1 MTQVVPTVSA
11 YTVVSALSGVVTGLL
26 ALSVYRETTVDHSK
40 ESRYAD
46 LVRPFLLVLV
56 LFTVAAFGFAVA
68 AINGPPESAFAG
80 LTLFLIS
87 LPWIVFALRQ
97 AGRGYLLTPW
107 RVGALLATEMPIL
120 IVLSLASVPGVTVST
135 LPESFGLAASFLSL
149 VPLGVVFVAAGFL
162 LLATYRHGSTSL
174 VGGALVVLLVV
185 ILLFP
190 AQLTRPDLPV
200 FSATVVSLSYAAF
213 AGTAVAAVVRY
224 DVLSVRP
231 GTGTLGERKVVTD
244 MSEPV
249 LVVGPQGT
257 IGRSNETARD
267 LFGADIDGSQ
277 FADVFGCSVTDL
289 ASEETI
295 ERWTDRGRVRFDPRV
310 SPLTG
315 GGQTIGYAVTL
326 IDVTDRELR
335 KQRIQVLNRILRH
348 NIRNDLDVVRARAEA
363 VASDD
368 LSTDEQV
375 ETILDVADGLE
386 EMSADARRIQKLI
399 QRPQGDIC
407 VDLAA
412 LVETVV
418 ETVDENTEKDPT
430 VSVEVPSLTLQL
442 DEELLQFALRNLV
455 ENAVE
460 HNESP
465 RPRVEVRA
473 TTTET
478 GLRLVVADDGPGIP
492 ESERA
497 VIETGQES
505 PLAHATTV
513 GLWGTNWAVQSL
525 GGELSFE
532 ESNLGGA
539 AVHIDI
545 PGSAVESE

>member
-1 MTQVVPTVSA
+1 V
-11 YTVVSALSGVVTGLL
+11 
-26 ALSVYRETTVDHSK
+26 
-40 ESRYAD
+40 
-46 LVRPFLLVLV
+46 
-56 LFTVAAFGFAVA
+56 
-68 AINGPPESAFAG
+68 
-80 LTLFLIS
+80 
-87 LPWIVFALRQ
+87 
-97 AGRGYLLTPW
+97 
-107 RVGALLATEMPIL
+107 
-120 IVLSLASVPGVTVST
+120 
-135 LPESFGLAASFLSL
+135 
-149 VPLGVVFVAAGFL
+149 
-162 LLATYRHGSTSL
+162 
-174 VGGALVVLLVV
+174 LVVLLVV
-185 ILLFP
+185 VLLFP

-213 AGTAVAAVVRY
+213 AGTAVAAVTQY
-224 DVLSVRP
+224 DVLGVRP
-231 GTGTLGERKVVTD
+231 GTGTLGERKVVTE

-257 IGRSNETARD
+257 IGRSNETARE

-277 FADVFGCSVTDL
+277 FADVLGCSVTDL
-289 ASEETI
+289 ADEETI

-310 SPLTG
+310 STLTG

-348 NIRNDLDVVRARAEA
+348 NIRNDLDVIRARAEA
-363 VASDD
+363 VDSDD
-368 LSTDEQV
+368 LPTEEQV

-399 QRPQGDIC
+399 QRPQGEIC

-412 LVETVV
+412 LVETVI
-418 ETVDENTEKDPT
+418 ETVDEATPKRPA
-430 VSVEVPSLTLQL
+430 VSVDVPSLRLKL

-460 HNESP
+460 HNDAPE
-465 RPRVEVRA
+465 PRVEVRA

-478 GLRLVVADDGPGIP
+478 GLRLVVADDGPGVP

-497 VIETGQES
+497 VIETGRES
-505 PLAHATTV
+505 PLAHATTI

-532 ESNLGGA
+532 ESDLGGA
-539 AVHIDI
+539 AVYVDI
-545 PGSAVESE
+545 PDSAVDSE

>member
-1 MTQVVPTVSA
+1 VTQVVPAVSA

-26 ALSVYRETTVDHSK
+26 AVSVYRGSTGQSSK
-40 ESRYAD
+40 RRYAD
-46 LVRPFLLVLV
+46 LVRPFILVLV
-56 LFTVAAFGFAVA
+56 LFTAAAFGFAVA

-97 AGRGYLLTPW
+97 AGRGYLLSRW
-107 RVGALLATEMPIL
+107 RVGALLATELPIL

-149 VPLGVVFVAAGFL
+149 IPLGVVFVAAGLL

-174 VGGALVVLLVV
+174 VGGVLVVLLVI

-213 AGTAVAAVVRY
+213 AGTAVAAVTRY

-277 FADVFGCSVTDL
+277 FADVFGCPVTDL

-310 SPLTG
+310 SRLTG

-363 VASDD
+363 VTTDD

-412 LVETVV
+412 LVDTVV
-418 ETVDENTEKDPT
+418 EAVDENTEKDPA
-430 VSVEVPSLTLQL
+430 VSVDVPSLTLQL

-455 ENAVE
+455 ENAVQ
-460 HNESP
+460 HSGADP
-465 RPRVEVRA
+465 SIAVRA

-497 VIETGQES
+497 VIETEQES

-532 ESNLGGA
+532 ESDLGGA
-539 AVHIDI
+539 AVCIDI

>member
-1 MTQVVPTVSA
+1 VTQVVPAVSA
-11 YTVVSALSGVVTGLL
+11 YTVVSALSGVVTALL
-26 ALSVYRETTVDHSK
+26 AVSVYRGSTGQSGER
-40 ESRYAD
+40 RYAD
-46 LVRPFLLVLV
+46 LVRPFILVLV
-56 LFTVAAFGFAVA
+56 LFTAAAFGFAVA

-97 AGRGYLLTPW
+97 AGRSYLLSRW
-107 RVGALLATEMPIL
+107 RVGALLATELPIL

-149 VPLGVVFVAAGFL
+149 VPLGVVFVAAGLL

-174 VGGALVVLLVV
+174 ISGVLVVLLVI

-213 AGTAVAAVVRY
+213 AGTAVVAVTRY

-277 FADVFGCSVTDL
+277 FADVFGCPVTDL
-289 ASEETI
+289 ADEETI

-310 SPLTG
+310 SRLTG

-363 VASDD
+363 VTTDD

-412 LVETVV
+412 LVDTVV
-418 ETVDENTEKDPT
+418 EAVDENTEKDPA
-430 VSVEVPSLTLQL
+430 VSVDVPSLTLQL

-455 ENAVE
+455 ENAVQ
-460 HNESP
+460 HSGAD
-465 RPRVEVRA
+465 PRVAVRA

-532 ESNLGGA
+532 ESDLGGA
-539 AVHIDI
+539 AVCIDI